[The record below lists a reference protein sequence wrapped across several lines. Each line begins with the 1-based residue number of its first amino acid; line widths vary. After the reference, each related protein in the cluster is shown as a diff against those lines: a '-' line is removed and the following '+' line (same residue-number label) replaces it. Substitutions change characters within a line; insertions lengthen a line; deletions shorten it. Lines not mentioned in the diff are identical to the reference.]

1 MVALLPRR
9 TERIPLRRPVHLL
22 YRGTEPGMSLVNAE
36 IDDVNIHG
44 VGVAA
49 DKEIPDGS
57 KVYVFDREANVGVWG
72 SLKWKATHS
81 RDGRRAMGV
90 EFEQPGVYWLADPV
104 PSSWKQFLSFV
115 TGPSEARAFSAAG

>member
-1 MVALLPRR
+1 
-9 TERIPLRRPVHLL
+9 
-22 YRGTEPGMSLVNAE
+22 MSLVNAE

-49 DKEIPDGS
+49 EKEIPEGS

-72 SLKWKATHS
+72 SLKWRAKAS
-81 RDGRRAMGV
+81 GDGRRSSMGV

-104 PSSWKQFLSFV
+104 PGSWKRFMSFV
-115 TGPSEARAFSAAG
+115 AGPPETQAFSAAG

>member
-1 MVALLPRR
+1 
-9 TERIPLRRPVHLL
+9 
-22 YRGTEPGMSLVNAE
+22 MSLVNAE

-49 DKEIPDGS
+49 EKEIPEGS

-72 SLKWKATHS
+72 SLKWKATPS
-81 RDGRRAMGV
+81 VDGKLAMGV

-104 PSSWKQFLSFV
+104 PGSWKRFMSFV
-115 TGPSEARAFSAAG
+115 AGPPAEHALSQAAG

>member
-36 IDDVNIHG
+36 IDDVNVHG

-49 DKEIPDGS
+49 DKEIPEGS
-57 KVYVFDREANVGVWG
+57 KVYVFDRDANVGVWG
-72 SLKWKATHS
+72 SLKWKGTTAQ
-81 RDGRRAMGV
+81 DGKRFMGV

-104 PSSWKQFLSFV
+104 PGSWKRFMSFAA
-115 TGPSEARAFSAAG
+115 GPEAQAFSAAG